1 MKKSLLLG
9 FSVLLV
15 ACALAYLLM
24 KAVFD
29 RSDTVDF
36 KYIWLAGDFWRSG
49 LNPYGPDYV
58 AAGERIFV
66 GSNRPPFWPYPPN
79 WWPIATATAL
89 WPYGISLR
97 IWRVFSAFC
106 LIGGSAILIRAMR
119 EAGHVLTPL
128 RYAAYAVFVG
138 ASSAT
143 AITLSL
149 GQTSALVF
157 LGACCYAAAWIS
169 QSRGLM
175 ILALTLLFLKPPIGI
190 VVAASL
196 LAYPFWRTSLAVAA
210 GLAVVTSLPA
220 LLAHDMASVLKSYLG
235 ILGTYT
241 THAVNLPE
249 STTGLRN
256 LLGSVV
262 HIDVSPALLTLAGAC
277 VVALVCASIR
287 SRSGPVN
294 PERLVSLAIALTLF
308 FVPLHPYDFIMV
320 APLVLLNARASL
332 VAQALVGV
340 GFLICIRANNLH
352 AALGLHDPAGGY
364 FQESGLVSLAAA
376 ALLCAAFAVRPAE
389 LVPRKGSSNEGA
401 LSR

>member
-1 MKKSLLLG
+1 MKKKLLLG
-9 FSVLLV
+9 FSVSLI
-15 ACALAYLLM
+15 ACALAYLIM

-36 KYIWLAGDFWRSG
+36 KYIWLAGDFWRTG

-79 WWPIATATAL
+79 WWPIATATAM
-89 WPYGISLR
+89 WPYGISLK

-106 LIGGSAILIRAMR
+106 LIGGSAILIRALR
-119 EAGHVLTPL
+119 QAGHVLTPL
-128 RYAAYAVFVG
+128 RHAAYAVFVG

-157 LGACCYAAAWIS
+157 LGVCSYAAAWIIK
-169 QSRGLM
+169 SRGLM

-196 LAYPFWRTSLAVAA
+196 LAYPLWWTSLAVAA
-210 GLAVVTSLPA
+210 GLAIITSLPA
-220 LLAHDMASVLKSYLG
+220 LVAYDTASVLKSYLE

-241 THAVNLPE
+241 THAVNLPV

-256 LLGSVV
+256 LLASVV
-262 HIDVSPALLTLAGAC
+262 HIDASPALLTLAGAC

-287 SRSGPVN
+287 SRSGSVDPQ
-294 PERLVSLAIALTLF
+294 RLVALTIALTLF

-320 APLVLLNARASL
+320 APLVLLHARASL
-332 VAQALVGV
+332 GAQALLGV

-352 AALGLHDPAGGY
+352 SALGLHDPAGGY
-364 FQESGLVSLAAA
+364 FQESGLVSLAAT
-376 ALLCAAFAVRPAE
+376 ALLCAAFAARPAE
-389 LVPRKGSSNEGA
+389 RMPRTASSSEGA